1 MKSILL
7 SILFLFALLAQSHYG
22 YGAGDNLVTLP
33 SKTLHQW
40 NVGGK
45 AVYFQDPG
53 QHYKDR
59 QVISG
64 KLDERFKST
73 GKDVARFGYAK
84 PYPFWARLTIN
95 NPFNETVTILLEA
108 DYSAID
114 HLTMYHLGPSGD
126 ILHRARMGDKEPIK
140 NRYVNYR
147 NPVFQLNLAP
157 GDNLV
162 YLKQETTSGVQFVL
176 YLWDPVTFKNF
187 KIAESIFMGILFGGI
202 LVMGLY
208 NLFLAISANSRTY
221 YLYSLYIACYLCFAM
236 SYYGVVPVM
245 FGIDGSHLPFTG
257 GDLYVVIDAIAFSA
271 ILFSMDFLNLKQDAP
286 GWNRFLQGLLVVLGL
301 NMLAMIV
308 TGGTFLWSIQLSVL
322 MSLVSSIILLVLG
335 VSRSLG
341 GYAPARYYTLAW
353 SMILGGNIV
362 FILEGAS
369 IIKGNF
375 WTSWSQ
381 VVGSVCEM
389 TLLSLALGA
398 RMNHIRKE
406 KFLLERKLREESEEK
421 KKAQEDLIHVQE
433 ASIRELDERVQ
444 EKTRDI
450 REILLHIKQGIFTFK
465 DDLKIMPEYSS
476 YLETI
481 VQEKELAGK
490 DAFKT
495 LFSDSNVSGD
505 QQNRNRAV
513 IECSLDED
521 LINWEANLTG
531 LVHEISQQH
540 IEGGPVTH
548 MELDWSPVVGNDGT
562 INKVLVAVRD
572 VTEIKKLKQEAQ
584 AKDARLRILLE
595 ILDQDLNKVDA
606 FLARTE
612 SRIFALRS
620 TLRDYRYEKS
630 QYDSLY
636 RELHTIKGNARALG
650 LKGISDETH
659 LVEDELKR
667 VGDGDHKIDSLRHCA
682 EALFQLIEEYDEVFQ
697 AKFKNLKVEARRR
710 MRNIL
715 FERFIDEQ
723 VRPGLVR
730 LANELEKEEPNL
742 IVSNPDR
749 YHIIG
754 EELEEIFQNVL
765 NHLTR
770 NSIDHGIEGL
780 EERLSKG
787 KPDYGTIKIEIRIVD
802 DGYVRFLYEDDGRG
816 LNLGKIRRIAIDKG
830 FLSEDAGIHDIAEQ
844 IFVAGV
850 STAEKVSD
858 ISGRGVGMDAV
869 NHYAEVLHTHLS
881 VMIPSDFD
889 QEAAMAALKQGRD
902 DVYLPFTLQG
912 DFKLAEL
919 QSQANQSAS

>member
-1 MKSILL
+1 MKSLKLL
-7 SILFLFALLAQSHYG
+7 WLMISLWSVPSYSAENTVI
-22 YGAGDNLVTLP
+22 LP

-40 NVGGK
+40 SVVGEMMF
-45 AVYFQDPG
+45 FQDPG
-53 QHYKDR
+53 RHYEDR

-64 KLDERFKST
+64 DLDQRFKAT
-73 GKDVARFGYAK
+73 GKNSARFGYAK
-84 PYPFWARLTIN
+84 PYPFWGRVIIK
-95 NPFNETVTILLEA
+95 NPFDEPVSVLLEA

-114 HLTMYHLGPSGD
+114 HLTLYQLDEGGN
-126 ILHRARMGDKEPIK
+126 LVQRARMGDREPIE

-147 NPVFQLNLAP
+147 NPVFQLELMP

-162 YLKQETTSGVQFVL
+162 YLKQVTSSSVQFVI

-187 KIAESIFMGILFGGI
+187 KIAESIFMGVLFGGI

-208 NLFLAISANSRTY
+208 NLFLAISGNSRTY
-221 YLYSLYIACYLCFAM
+221 FLYTLYIALYLCFAV
-236 SYYGVVPVM
+236 SYYGIIPVI
-245 FGIDGSHLPFTG
+245 FGIDGNRLPFTG
-257 GDLYVVIDAIAFSA
+257 GDLYLVIDGISVSA
-271 ILFSMDFLNLKQDAP
+271 LLFSMDFLNLRQESPA
-286 GWNRFLQGLLVVLGL
+286 WNRLLKGLLLVLGI
-301 NMLAMIV
+301 NMISQAV
-308 TGGTFLWSIQLSVL
+308 TRGQFLWSIQLSVL
-322 MSLVSSIILLVLG
+322 MSLFTSIILISVG
-335 VSRSLG
+335 ISRAVK
-341 GYAPARYYTLAW
+341 GYEPAKYYTLAW

-369 IIKGNF
+369 VIKGNF

-406 KFLLERKLREESEEK
+406 KFLLERRLREESEEK
-421 KKAQEDLIHVQE
+421 KKAQDKLIRVQE

-444 EKTRDI
+444 EKTQDI

-465 DDLKIMPEYSS
+465 NDLKIMPEYSK

-481 VQEKELAGK
+481 VQDHHLAGK
-490 DAFKT
+490 DAFTT
-495 LFSDSNVSGD
+495 LFSDSNISGD

-521 LINWEANLTG
+521 LINWEANANG
-531 LVHEISQQH
+531 LVQEISQQH
-540 IEGGPVTH
+540 HHNDSATH
-548 MELDWSPVVGNDGT
+548 MELDWSPVVDRDGM
-562 INKVLVAVRD
+562 IRKVLVAVRD
-572 VTEIKKLKQEAQ
+572 VTEVKKLRQEAQ

-595 ILDQDLNKVDA
+595 ILDQDLAKVDS

-612 SRIFALRS
+612 SRVFALRS
-620 TLRDYRYEKS
+620 ILKDYTYQKE
-630 QYDSLY
+630 QYDTLY
-636 RELHTIKGNARALG
+636 REFHTIKGNARALG

-667 VGDGDHKIDSLRHCA
+667 VGDGEHQVDELRHCA
-682 EALFQLIEEYDEVFQ
+682 ETLFQLIEEYDEVFQ
-697 AKFKNLKVEARRR
+697 GKFKNLKVEAKRK

-730 LANELEKEEPNL
+730 LARELDKEEPNL

-770 NSIDHGIEGL
+770 NSIDHGIESL
-780 EERLSKG
+780 DERVQKG
-787 KPDYGTIKIEIRIVD
+787 KPDCGTIKVEIRIVE

-816 LNLGKIRRIAIDKG
+816 LNLGKIRRIALAKG
-830 FLSEDAGIHDIAEQ
+830 SLTEDASLHDIAEQ

-881 VMIPSDFD
+881 VMIPEGFD
-889 QEAAMAALKQGRD
+889 QQKAMEAIRNGRE

-912 DFKLAEL
+912 DFRLAEL
-919 QSQANQSAS
+919 QSQADQSAS